1 MFELSTLLSS
11 LLCAIV
17 LIWIKGIYDSWN
29 VEFGDMLLPYGG
41 KCTWDRCIEKAVP
54 LPRKIFIQAELQ
66 KSSAQ
71 IEVVDPKPM
80 KVEVSIVM
88 VTVKNKRVT
97 AVHSHTTA
105 YAHQA
110 LFSLSLDFNGD
121 GDLLEFHTKSIIT
134 LANQEAL
141 FQLSKHFG
149 TRVHIFAKN
158 IVLAILPNG
167 QVFEYQNAY

>member
-41 KCTWDRCIEKAVP
+41 KCVWEKCVEKAVP

-66 KSSAQ
+66 QSSAQ

-97 AVHSHTTA
+97 DIDSHTTA
-105 YAHQA
+105 YADQA
-110 LFSLSLDFNGD
+110 LFSLTREFSGA
-121 GDLLEFHTKSIIT
+121 DLLEFHTKSIIT
-134 LANQEAL
+134 LADQEAL
-141 FQLSKHFG
+141 FQFSKHFG